1 MSFKDQLREVLEDYS
16 DKYSTGLQLSNIVK
30 LDKATDQAIASIVE
44 LVSELVG
51 DDEPEDATSNITIF
65 VSGEPVEVFSPTK
78 SRNALR
84 GRQRTRLTQ
93 EDTE

>member
-1 MSFKDQLREVLEDYS
+1 MIFKDQLREVLEDYS

-44 LVSELVG
+44 LVEKDIIG
-51 DDEPEDATSNITIF
+51 KDEVNIIHLDEI
-65 VSGEPVEVFSPTK
+65 GEGQDYDIMT
-78 SRNALR
+78 RNYLR
-84 GRQRTRLTQ
+84 GRQRTELTQ

>member
-1 MSFKDQLREVLEDYS
+1 MSFKDQLREILDDYS

-44 LVSELVG
+44 LVDKDIIGEHEDEVIYDSEAAEATN
-51 DDEPEDATSNITIF
+51 DYDA
-65 VSGEPVEVFSPTK
+65 EV
-78 SRNALR
+78 RNMFR
-84 GRQRTRLTQ
+84 YTQSERLTQ